1 MRRIKNMVSNLSSY
15 FAGKEPGLFNSKL
28 RKDGSALIGEI
39 VVLVIILMLAVAYK
53 TGALAY
59 INDMWQN
66 ISNHTSSLWI

>member
-15 FAGKEPGLFNSKL
+15 FAGKKPGLFNSKL

-39 VVLVIILMLAVAYK
+39 VVLILAVAYK

-66 ISNHTSSLWI
+66 ISNHTSSLWS

>member
-1 MRRIKNMVSNLSSY
+1 MRRIKNMVTNLRSY
-15 FAGKEPGLFNSKL
+15 FTGRGVGAFNPKL

-39 VVLVIILMLAVAYK
+39 VVLVIILILAVAYK

-66 ISNHTSSLWI
+66 ISNHTSSLWS